1 MSTPRTAFVARC
13 AARFGWYAVGSLV
26 TFFLLNPRLFE
37 WYDATSIVIA
47 AVGALGCE
55 DGFRVESPR

>member
-26 TFFLLNPRLFE
+26 TFFLLTPHPFE
-37 WYDATSIVIA
+37 WYDAASIVIT

-55 DGFRVESPR
+55 EGFRVEASR